1 MKTFYFIHFQAEIGL
16 FRKGILI
23 LMERQRESL
32 VILEKGNIQSMWFL
46 GCPSV
51 KFNNEFDV
59 VPLNRILSY
68 IPLIHHCTISMA
80 TALSKKGKLKSE
92 WSKRTKTFIKYLSN
106 IIWIRPSRTYLIN
119 IYSLKCPSDFQFA
132 DISTCAKK

>member
-32 VILEKGNIQSMWFL
+32 VILEKGNIESIWFL

-68 IPLIHHCTISMA
+68 IPLIHHCTISHC
-80 TALSKKGKLKSE
+80 LIKEGK
-92 WSKRTKTFIKYLSN
+92 TKIRVEQEDKDIHNKFIKHNLNSA
-106 IIWIRPSRTYLIN
+106 SRTYLIN
-119 IYSLKCPSDFQFA
+119 IYSLKCPSEFQFA
-132 DISTCAKK
+132 DISTCAKKL

>member
-68 IPLIHHCTISMA
+68 IPLIHHCTISHC
-80 TALSKKGKLKSE
+80 LIKEGK
-92 WSKRTKTFIKYLSN
+92 TKIRVEQEDKDIHQIFIEHNLNPAFKNLLNKHLFLEMS
-106 IIWIRPSRTYLIN
+106 IRFSVCRYKHL
-119 IYSLKCPSDFQFA
+119 C
-132 DISTCAKK
+132 